1 MRIYFCNYRN
11 YETSMS
17 LQFASTLVLFCG
29 LHFALAN
36 SQPSC
41 SAADEEMMRQ
51 KRIQGLRANI
61 LAQLGLSEPPPVPTT
76 PMVVPQAVLENF
88 RVVSQMT
95 NLMEQE
101 RDKQCNSQ
109 EFYAHPITS
118 FVGSI
123 NGERDKI

>member
-1 MRIYFCNYRN
+1 M
-11 YETSMS
+11 
-17 LQFASTLVLFCG
+17 LPQFVPSLVLLCG
-29 LHFALAN
+29 LHFVLAS

-41 SAADEEMMRQ
+41 SATDEEMMKQ

-61 LAQLGLSEPPPVPTT
+61 LAQLGLTEPPPIPET
-76 PMVVPQAVLENF
+76 PMVVPKSVLENF

-101 RDKQCNSQ
+101 RGKQCNVQ

-123 NGERDKI
+123 NGERTGKNLKKKLNQAD